1 MTGILNRFAKYFIKA
16 NEEGLRTHKAV
27 MRLLKKVPSAAN
39 LLDVG
44 CRDGDKAPLYAEALR
59 LSLDRVKGIEP
70 QEKYAAAAR
79 AKFEVFQV
87 DIEREPFPFG
97 DSSFDVVVCNQV
109 LEHLKNIFMP
119 LREMDRVVRP
129 GGWLLIGVPN
139 LSGFYNR
146 LLLLAGKQPLSSAID
161 GPHVRSFAH
170 SAFLDFLKKNPNF
183 EVAVVDCANLYPL
196 PYPLLDRL
204 GGSFPGLSAF
214 TFYLLKKKAN
224 NPEACGWKPGESGD
238 TCF

>member
-1 MTGILNRFAKYFIKA
+1 MTGIFKRLARRMIKA
-16 NEEGLRTHKAV
+16 EEEGLRTHKAV

-44 CRDGDKAPLYAEALR
+44 CGHGGKTPLYAETLR

-79 AKFEVFQV
+79 AKFEVFSV
-87 DIEREPFPFG
+87 DIERSAFPFP

-139 LSGFYNR
+139 LAGFYNR
-146 LLLLAGKQPLSSAID
+146 LLLLAGKQPLSSEIN

-170 SAFLDFLKKNPNF
+170 GAFLDFLKKSPNF
-183 EVAVVDCANLYPL
+183 EMVSVDCANLYPL

-204 GGSFPGLSAF
+204 GGYFPGLSAF
-214 TFYLLKKKAN
+214 TFYLLKKKVN
-224 NPEACGWKPGESGD
+224 DPEACAWKPGESED
-238 TCF
+238 TFF

>member
-1 MTGILNRFAKYFIKA
+1 MTGIFKRFARRMIKA
-16 NEEGLRTHKAV
+16 EEEGLRTHKAV
-27 MRLLKKVPSAAN
+27 MRLLKKIPSAAN

-44 CRDGDKAPLYAEALR
+44 CGHGGKTPLYAEALR

-70 QEKYAAAAR
+70 QEKYAAVAR
-79 AKFEVFQV
+79 AKFEVFSV
-87 DIEREPFPFG
+87 DIESSVLPFP

-109 LEHLKNIFMP
+109 LEHLKNIFLP

-139 LSGFYNR
+139 LAGLYNR
-146 LLLLAGKQPLSSAID
+146 LLLLLGKQPISSEID

-170 SAFLDFLKKNPNF
+170 HAFRGFLESNPNF
-183 EVAVVDCANLYPL
+183 ELTAVDSANLYPL
-196 PYPLLDRL
+196 PYPLLERL
-204 GGSFPGLSAF
+204 GGHFPGLSAF
-214 TFYLLKKKAN
+214 TFYLLKKKTNA
-224 NPEACGWKPGESGD
+224 PEACTWKPGQAED